1 MNTNTDIFHKIISF
15 FYYYIIQY
23 PTEIQYGDITQHH
36 PHSKYKT
43 VRFTISN
50 FCFDKIKLTQ
60 PYVIVITEVMII
72 INIYDGGKQMKSNQQ
87 DSKHITLGKNNSY
100 FHISKLGEK
109 GKIQVTHNSNNGMI
123 GLKWQFDPGTYNNI
137 VLDLQ
142 TFFLKS
148 ANLEKDID
156 FETLY
161 QHCVN
166 EKLRPAPYN
175 GVMRL
180 ELRSPIAMTRRTGKT
195 GKNLYLLNGHPS
207 GSFEKQHQLQDQ
219 QVVRESRRRTGKT
232 GKNLYL
238 LNGHPSGSFEKQHQ
252 LQDQQV
258 VRESRRRARKRR
270 ARKRRA
276 RNRVVNLI
284 SSKCTHQMRQ
294 IATRPRSRVWPMPC
308 SPRRNRSISRSP
320 TWLIPSIM

>member
-1 MNTNTDIFHKIISF
+1 
-15 FYYYIIQY
+15 
-23 PTEIQYGDITQHH
+23 
-36 PHSKYKT
+36 
-43 VRFTISN
+43 
-50 FCFDKIKLTQ
+50 
-60 PYVIVITEVMII
+60 VIVITEVMII

-219 QVVRESRRRTGKT
+219 QVVRESRRR
-232 GKNLYL
+232 
-238 LNGHPSGSFEKQHQ
+238 
-252 LQDQQV
+252 
-258 VRESRRRARKRR
+258 ARKRR